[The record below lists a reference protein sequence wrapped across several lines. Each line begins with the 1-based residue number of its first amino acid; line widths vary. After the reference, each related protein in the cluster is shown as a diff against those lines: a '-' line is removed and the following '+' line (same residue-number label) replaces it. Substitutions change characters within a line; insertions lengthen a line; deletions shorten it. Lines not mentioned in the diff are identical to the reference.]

1 MKLTE
6 ALFHHKGEFH
16 WHKAQ
21 FSMTFIFTWIIVF
34 CAIYAA
40 VKIGRTIDWSG
51 LGTMLTGLNFTSGAT
66 HIGGAIAGNKEP

>member
-40 VKIGRTIDWSG
+40 VKLPASGSQTISPGSVNDSTLCCISSSTFCHG
-51 LGTMLTGLNFTSGAT
+51 
-66 HIGGAIAGNKEP
+66 